1 MRFPKESEWD
11 LPVEERKMKF
21 YTDPG
26 AYIPERA
33 TPILGL
39 YIYICAV
46 CHGVFMD
53 RFIFRHI
60 LPHFFPLK
68 WNHDSVYERIQS
80 IRYQK
85 GKLNVI
91 KRQ

>member
-26 AYIPERA
+26 AYNPERA

-39 YIYICAV
+39 YILYVPYVTAFSWTGLFLDTFY
-46 CHGVFMD
+46 HTFS
-53 RFIFRHI
+53 R
-60 LPHFFPLK
+60 
-68 WNHDSVYERIQS
+68 
-80 IRYQK
+80 
-85 GKLNVI
+85 
-91 KRQ
+91 

>member
-26 AYIPERA
+26 AYNPERA

-39 YIYICAV
+39 YIYMCRMSRRF
-46 CHGVFMD
+46 HG
-53 RFIFRHI
+53 
-60 LPHFFPLK
+60 P
-68 WNHDSVYERIQS
+68 VYF
-80 IRYQK
+80 
-85 GKLNVI
+85 
-91 KRQ
+91 

>member
-21 YTDPG
+21 YTDLG
-26 AYIPERA
+26 AYNPERA

-39 YIYICAV
+39 YIYMCRMSRRF
-46 CHGVFMD
+46 HGPVY
-53 RFIFRHI
+53 FRHI

>member
-1 MRFPKESEWD
+1 MRFLKESEWD

-26 AYIPERA
+26 AYNLERT

-39 YIYICAV
+39 CAL

-53 RFIFRHI
+53 WFIFRHI
-60 LPHFFPLK
+60 LPHLFPLK
-68 WNHDSVYERIQS
+68 WNHGSVYERIQS
-80 IRYQK
+80 IRYQE

-91 KRQ
+91 KR